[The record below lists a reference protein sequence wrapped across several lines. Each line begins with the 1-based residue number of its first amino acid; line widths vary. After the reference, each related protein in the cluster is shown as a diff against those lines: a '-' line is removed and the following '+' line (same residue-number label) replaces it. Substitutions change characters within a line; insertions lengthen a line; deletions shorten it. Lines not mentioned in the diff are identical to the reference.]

1 MRYLIIFMLLSIN
14 LTNGIGAEL
23 KNILPGNKEID
34 DWQVVD
40 SIRTIKGN
48 QLFDYI
54 DGGAEIFVEYG
65 FVQAVSATYKDNAN
79 RQLQAEVYE
88 MADSAASYGAYS
100 FYLNSEGQN
109 ANAGQEAQIIDYYCV
124 VRKGNCVIV
133 ISIPQ
138 ADEGLFKSIEKFASA
153 IASKYNQTNAKPEL
167 VSKIEKASIA
177 LGHIKY
183 IEGSVGL
190 GNIYRFIPGSAI
202 KFSTA
207 VSFFIDKTKCLVFDY
222 NTPEEANNNAAMAL
236 QKMQQS
242 NPDVA
247 FTKTDNGF
255 FFTDFKNNQVK
266 ALLYKNYLTFTI
278 GKDVEKAK
286 IAEEKIVEVL
296 K

>member
-1 MRYLIIFMLLSIN
+1 MLLSIN
-14 LTNGIGAEL
+14 LINGIGAEL
-23 KNILPGNKEID
+23 KDILSANEEIQ

-40 SIRTIKGN
+40 SVRTIKGN

-65 FVQAVSATYKDNAN
+65 FVQAVSATYKDSAN

-109 ANAGQEAQIIDYYCV
+109 ANAGQEARIIDYYCV
-124 VRKGNCVIV
+124 ARKGNCVIV

-138 ADEGLFKSIEKFASA
+138 ADEGLFKTIEKFAST
-153 IASKYNQTNAKPEL
+153 IASKYNQTNNKPEL
-167 VSKIEKASIA
+167 VSRIEKASIA
-177 LGHIKY
+177 SGHIKY

-190 GNIYRFIPGSAI
+190 SNIYRFIPGSAI
-202 KFSTA
+202 KFNKA

-222 NTPEEANNNAAMAL
+222 NTAEDANNSNVLAL

-242 NPDVA
+242 NTDVT

-266 ALLYKNYLTFTI
+266 ALVYKSYLIFTI

-286 IAEEKIVEVL
+286 MAEEKVAGVL

>member
-1 MRYLIIFMLLSIN
+1 MMLSTNLI
-14 LTNGIGAEL
+14 NGISAEL
-23 KNILPGNKEID
+23 KDILPANKEIE

-40 SIRTIKGN
+40 TVRTIKGN
-48 QLFDYI
+48 QLFEYI

-65 FVQAVSATYKDNAN
+65 FIQAVSATYKDSAN

-100 FYLNSEGQN
+100 FYLNSDGQK
-109 ANAGQEAQIIDYYCV
+109 ATAGQEARIIDYYCIA
-124 VRKGNCVIV
+124 REGNAVIV

-138 ADEGLFKSIEKFASA
+138 SDENLFKTIEKFASS
-153 IASKYNQTNAKPEL
+153 IASKYNQTNAKPAL
-167 VSKIEKASIA
+167 VTIFEKAGIA
-177 LGHIKY
+177 SSPIKY

-190 GNIYRFIPGSAI
+190 SNIYRFIPGSAI
-202 KFSTA
+202 KFNQA
-207 VSFFIDKTKCLVFDY
+207 ASFAMDKTKCLVFEF
-222 NTPEEANNNAAMAL
+222 NTLEEANNSSILAL

-242 NPDVA
+242 NTDVT

-266 ALLYKNYLTFTI
+266 ALVFKKYLVFTI

-286 IAEEKIVEVL
+286 MAEERVVGVL